1 MEAVWVPFLVL
12 PALDQ
17 FGVIIGVGG
26 EKKEIPKKGRPA
38 LVQFDVIGLGVG
50 DMGRGKER
58 KRFLKRYLKKNLIG
72 KKWMLAER
80 NSNSIC

>member
-1 MEAVWVPFLVL
+1 M

-58 KRFLKRYLKKNLIG
+58 KRFLKRY
-72 KKWMLAER
+72 
-80 NSNSIC
+80 